1 MIQHLALAYAYGDGR
16 EQSCELM
23 TEAVSDL
30 MFGLQ
35 IDSYFAT
42 NISTVHILN
51 DEIGGVEVLIE
62 DEALAEKYP
71 EFAMGETVLLKGE
84 QAEHYIRYPRYK
96 SASDSADTIGASEG
110 IHKSLS

>member
-1 MIQHLALAYAYGDGR
+1 MTEITLFDYFGNELGKDVQHLALAYAYGDGR

-42 NISTVHILN
+42 NISTVQILN
-51 DEIGGVEVLIE
+51 DEIGGVEVLVE
-62 DEALAEKYP
+62 DGSPGRKVS
-71 EFAMGETVLLKGE
+71 GVCHGRDGSVK
-84 QAEHYIRYPRYK
+84 R
-96 SASDSADTIGASEG
+96 
-110 IHKSLS
+110 